1 MIEKLKKSED
11 KKVSSKKINE
21 LVGTGN
27 KILKIMY
34 ILFVIVLVYVLGLIF
49 KEWHILTFFG
59 KILSIISPL
68 FIGWFIAWLLNPLVQ
83 KLTKKGIKRGLS
95 VVIAYLL
102 LIAVLYALFAFTIP
116 SLGTQISEMVSS
128 VPAMVEDVKGWIDN
142 IFIKLSNLS
151 LENLDGIKASFL
163 AKIEMF
169 ARDVQTNIPEIAM
182 NIVSTLASSIG
193 KIALSLI
200 LGFYIL
206 FDFNK
211 VSEGFVN
218 LFPKKSRKE
227 VKYLME
233 QLDDS
238 LFSFVSGTLWLSLLL
253 FVTSLIGFSIIGLNA
268 PVLVTIVCVITN
280 LIPYIGPYMGAAVAG
295 AIGFTQSPL
304 IGILT
309 LVFIAIVQTIDG
321 NVLQPL
327 VMSKKLNLSPITI
340 ILSLMIFEYMFG
352 IFGMVI
358 ATPVVALLKI
368 IYVFFDEKYN
378 FFGYRDRE
386 ENDEE

>member
-34 ILFVIVLVYVLGLIF
+34 ILFVILLVYVLGLIF

-128 VPAMVEDVKGWIDN
+128 VPTMVEDVKGWIDN

-169 ARDVQTNIPEIAM
+169 ARDVQTNIPGIAM

-193 KIALSLI
+193 KIVLSLI

-206 FDFNK
+206 FVFDK
-211 VSEGFVN
+211 VSAGFIN

-233 QLDDS
+233 QLNDS

-386 ENDEE
+386 EKEDE

>member
-1 MIEKLKKSED
+1 MIEKLKKSDD
-11 KKVSSKKINE
+11 KKISSKKINE

-27 KILKIMY
+27 KILKVMY
-34 ILFVIVLVYVLGLIF
+34 ILFVIVLIYVLGLIF
-49 KEWHILTFFG
+49 KEWHILTFFE

-68 FIGWFIAWLLNPLVQ
+68 FIGWFIAWLLNPLVE

-116 SLGTQISEMVSS
+116 SLGTQITEMVSS

-151 LENLDGIKASFL
+151 LENLDGVKASFL

-182 NIVSTLASSIG
+182 NVVSSLASSIG

-200 LGFYIL
+200 LGFYLL

-227 VKYLME
+227 VKYLLE

-386 ENDEE
+386 ENEEE